1 MYLDLKIKLT
11 NSWHDVPHEREVDIS
26 PEETFAWVN
35 ERVLGLV
42 VFEADAGLFLRTGP
56 HERRSCSQGAG
67 GP

>member
-1 MYLDLKIKLT
+1 
-11 NSWHDVPHEREVDIS
+11 
-26 PEETFAWVN
+26 VN